1 MLGPKGA
8 PMNDPCPRCAGP
20 PDPDGPGPAALSR
33 RRFLVGA
40 GAAALGTGLVTA
52 RASFGAGPGS
62 GTLVVMFLRGGVDG
76 LSVIVPGDD
85 PDLLAARPRI
95 AVPSSVL
102 LPLDRGF
109 GLHPSLAPLH
119 ELWKRGQLTAVPA
132 VSTTDVSRSHFQA
145 QDCLERGGSTTGT
158 VEGWLDRVLDQLG
171 PGTPFQA
178 VASASTLP
186 RALAG
191 DQASITLRRI
201 DDFALAVGED
211 ARARHAQA
219 LAGLYAGLEHPVAA
233 DVTTTLAG
241 LDVSTA
247 MTAAAYQPGVAYP
260 DGELAEGLA
269 QLAHLV
275 KADVGLRV
283 ACIDVG
289 GWDHHS
295 NLGTV
300 DSGEMKSSLTMLGGA
315 LAAFAADLG
324 PRFDE
329 VTVVAMTEF
338 GRRVAENANGG
349 TDHGHGAAAL
359 LLGGGL
365 AGGTIHGQWPGLS
378 PVVLDHGDVPGA
390 NDYRDVLGEVVTRR
404 LGLGADALAA
414 VFPEHRMQPLG
425 VTR

>member
-1 MLGPKGA
+1 VTVHRPLG
-8 PMNDPCPRCAGP
+8 DDCEHCAGP
-20 PDPDGPGPAALSR
+20 AGTAGPEPGTLSR
-33 RRFLVGA
+33 RRFLIGA
-40 GAAALGTGLVTA
+40 GAAALGTGLVTT
-52 RASFGAGPGS
+52 RASFGAPGS
-62 GTLVVMFLRGGVDG
+62 GALVVIFLRGGADG
-76 LSVIVPGDD
+76 LSIIVPGDD

-109 GLHPSLAPLH
+109 GLHPTLAPLH
-119 ELWKRGQLTAVPA
+119 ELWKRGQFTAVPA
-132 VSTTDVSRSHFQA
+132 VSTNDVSRSHFQA
-145 QDCLERGGSTTGT
+145 QDCLERGGSATGT

-171 PGTPFQA
+171 PGTPFRA
-178 VASASTLP
+178 VAAASTLP

-191 DQASITLRRI
+191 DQAPVTIRTI
-201 DDFALAVGED
+201 DDFALGVGDD
-211 ARARHAQA
+211 ARARHTQA
-219 LAGLYAGLEHPVAA
+219 LAGLYAGIDHPVAA
-233 DVTTTLAG
+233 DVSTTLAG
-241 LDVSTA
+241 LDVTFA
-247 MTAAAYQPGVAYP
+247 MTAAGYQPGATYP
-260 DGELAEGLA
+260 QGEFGEGLA
-269 QLAHLV
+269 QLAQLL

-283 ACIDVG
+283 ASVDVSN
-289 GWDHHS
+289 WDHHA

-300 DSGEMKSSLTMLGGA
+300 DGGEMKNSLTMLGGA

-365 AGGTIHGQWPGLS
+365 AGGTIHGNWPGLS
-378 PVVLDHGDVPGA
+378 PAVLDQGDVPGA

-404 LGLGADALAA
+404 LGLGAEALAA
-414 VFPEHRMQPLG
+414 VFPEHRVQPLG